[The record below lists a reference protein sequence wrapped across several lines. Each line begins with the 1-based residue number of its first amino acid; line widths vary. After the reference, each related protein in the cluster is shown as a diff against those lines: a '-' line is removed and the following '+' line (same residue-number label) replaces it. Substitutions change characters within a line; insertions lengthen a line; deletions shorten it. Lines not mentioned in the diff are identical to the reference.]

1 MSREVAEQ
9 EERMRRGDNLRL
21 QMALEESR
29 KSTIKMPKK
38 KESQQQT
45 SLLDLV
51 DALPSAATTTSK
63 PEPWARTVP
72 TNSHPDPWGG
82 AAASPASSDPWQSFA
97 GAKTAAPADPWG
109 ANSGSSTQPLPKN
122 ADPWAPPQCT
132 GAANSTTDPWGPAPA
147 IKASVSSTGSASFA
161 PFSNLN
167 GAVKDDFSEFDSLRS
182 SSKIS
187 AESISTS
194 SSLRSGTASPDM
206 FDCQPLNMAAS
217 KHAMLRKTP
226 ESFLG
231 PNAALVNLE
240 TLVTLPPQAA
250 PTLNPFLASGA
261 PATAVA
267 ATPPVNPFQVNQPQ
281 ALTLNQ
287 LRSSPM
293 MGDSP
298 SFNTVPAMSAES
310 APSVVPAPLG
320 VSPQPAAPA
329 MGLGLNMSVAGTLPQ
344 PHHSSAIPSSAA
356 QAMNATNPFLL

>member
-82 AAASPASSDPWQSFA
+82 AAASPASSDPWQSF
-97 GAKTAAPADPWG
+97 
-109 ANSGSSTQPLPKN
+109 
-122 ADPWAPPQCT
+122 
-132 GAANSTTDPWGPAPA
+132 
-147 IKASVSSTGSASFA
+147 GSASFA